1 MIAIISAGT
10 PDYRDMMAENR
21 RRCEALGYRYVAHDL
36 DPSTDLEGALPPCT
50 FKPELMA
57 KFLYDLGDIAA
68 MEQFNKHEVY
78 AWMDADAIVVR
89 PLDDLLSIDFDVAV
103 TLRAG
108 EEIGTTQPTT
118 NYLNAG
124 VVFFRNTPAARVFV
138 ADWIEQTRHTR
149 NDQAAL
155 NLLVG
160 TGWENCGWHSWTDYE
175 WRESY
180 DTTIMRGGL
189 SVHVL
194 PANEWTFSSWGGRPP
209 ADVRILHF
217 KHGWREL
224 RGPQWWKEELCR
236 TEQSSAPRPR
246 WNRTSPLGRY
256 N

>member
-1 MIAIISAGT
+1 MSMIAIISAGT

-89 PLDDLLSIDFDVAV
+89 PLGDLLAIDFDVAV
-103 TLRAG
+103 TLRPG

-124 VVFFRNTPAARVFV
+124 VVFFRNTAAAREFV
-138 ADWIEQTRHTR
+138 AQWIERTKQTQ

-155 NLLVG
+155 NQLVG
-160 TGWENCGWHSWTDYE
+160 AGWTDYE

-180 DTTIMRGGL
+180 DTTTMRGGL

-194 PANEWTFSSWGGRPP
+194 RANEWNFSSWAGRPP

-217 KHGWREL
+217 KHGWRAL
-224 RGPQWWKEELCR
+224 KGPQWWSVAVETYGGSHAK
-236 TEQSSAPRPR
+236 
-246 WNRTSPLGRY
+246 
-256 N
+256 